1 MNKDERKK
9 RIEELPDV
17 FWRYMWDGKTIEK
30 TCIVKVK
37 HRVENRLTS
46 FGEVISFEY
55 YRNNTTK
62 HISHPETINLGKYDP
77 KRHCVFFKGGHLE
90 ANAGKVIQDYYSD
103 QLRDI
108 YEAGAKKCIFTIRDI
123 QKFINE
129 SKESNNAD
137 SEG

>member
-17 FWRYMWDGKTIEK
+17 FWRYKWNGKTIEK
-30 TCIVKVK
+30 TCIVKVRR
-37 HRVENRLTS
+37 RVENRLTS

-55 YRNNTTK
+55 CKNNTTK

-90 ANAGKVIQDYYSD
+90 SDAGKIIQDYYSD
-103 QLRDI
+103 QLMKWQA
-108 YEAGAKKCIFTIRDI
+108 EARKCVYTIRDI

-129 SKESNNAD
+129 SKK
-137 SEG
+137 EGETQ

>member
-17 FWRYMWDGKTIEK
+17 FWRYKWDGKTIEK
-30 TCIVKVK
+30 TCIVKVRRSIWPSK
-37 HRVENRLTS
+37 
-46 FGEVISFEY
+46 EVIFFEY

-90 ANAGKVIQDYYSD
+90 ADAGKVIQDYYSD
-103 QLRDI
+103 QLMKW
-108 YEAGAKKCIFTIRDI
+108 EAEARKCIYTIRDI
-123 QKFINE
+123 QSFINE
-129 SKESNNAD
+129 SKK
-137 SEG
+137 EGETQ